1 MQKTAALF
9 IFLLLVVSFF
19 MRITTQT
26 YPYGSDDSNRD
37 YLVAHHIVEY
47 QEYPLTGPFAA
58 VTKSRNSPS
67 YYYFLAAFAYIK
79 DDPIFLRVVSG
90 MLQVLTIF
98 IIYKLARK
106 LYDLPT
112 AFLASML
119 ISFNRYS
126 LTQASHMWQPWV
138 MQPFVNLSYLLLLF
152 SYQKKNYYILL
163 LSVFCFVFAG
173 SIHTSAFSITPVL
186 LVAVIAVLRT
196 QKAKIKQYAGVVL
209 MITVSLLAFYLPVII
224 AYLQNSSTL
233 PTLSGTNILGIYNP
247 LEMGLNMMKNI
258 SYLFGGSL
266 FYTSTTINTNTFL
279 TIIFCLMIA
288 YYFYSKKQKLEKI
301 YSVLLLFPII
311 LILLCISLVKTSLFN
326 DFYGIHYFTPIYGLL
341 IILIARVSIFIF
353 SKNKYT
359 KMVGILLFSIYLGFV
374 LSGVYK
380 NSYHNKP
387 NFTLKYLDDPAIN
400 AIRDDV
406 LTIKKTNN
414 YPHFNFFKIE
424 APGGDKIGWKYKST
438 VFAVLERELDTR
450 LVRIDDYNQEGFTQ
464 LAAHNPKYV
473 FLICP
478 SPTTHRSGSRNCVT
492 NFLHSNKNFLY
503 EKETYSNNLYRIE
516 LIKKGE

>member
-9 IFLLLVVSFF
+9 IFLILVVSFF

-37 YLVAHHIVEY
+37 YLVAHHIVQY
-47 QEYPLTGPFAA
+47 QEYPMTGPFAA

-67 YYYFLAAFAYIK
+67 YYYILAAFAYIK

-90 MLQVLTIF
+90 ILQVLTIY

-126 LTQASHMWQPWV
+126 LTQASYMWQPWV
-138 MQPFVNLSYLLLLF
+138 MQPIVNLSYLLLLI

-173 SIHTSAFSITPVL
+173 SIHTSAFSISPIL
-186 LVAVIAVLRT
+186 LVSGIAVLRI
-196 QKAKIKQYAGVVL
+196 QKAKIKHYIGVVL
-209 MITVSLLAFYLPVII
+209 TISGSFLAFYLPVFI
-224 AYLQNSSTL
+224 AYSGNNSIL
-233 PTLSGTNILGIYNP
+233 PPLSSSNILGIYNP
-247 LEMGLNMMKNI
+247 MQIGVNFLKNFNYFI
-258 SYLFGGSL
+258 GGSL
-266 FYTSTTINTNTFL
+266 FYITTIITTNAVLTL
-279 TIIFCLMIA
+279 TICIMLI
-288 YYFYSKKQKLEKI
+288 YYFYSKKQKEEKI
-301 YSVLLLFPII
+301 FSSLILSSII
-311 LILLCISLVKTSLFN
+311 LILLYISIVKTNLFN
-326 DFYGIHYFTPIYGLL
+326 SYYGIHYFTPVYGLF
-341 IILIARVSIFIF
+341 IILFARTGIFIF
-353 SKNKYT
+353 RKNKYT
-359 KMVGILLFSIYLGFV
+359 KIVGILIFSAYFGFV
-374 LSGVYK
+374 LSGIYI

-406 LTIKKTNN
+406 LAIKKANN
-414 YPHFNFFKIE
+414 LPHFNFFKIE

-450 LVRIDDYNQEGFTQ
+450 LVKIDDYNQEGFTQ
-464 LAAHNPKYV
+464 LAARNPKYI

-478 SPTTHRSGSRNCVT
+478 SPTTQLNGSWNCVA
-492 NFLHSNKNFLY
+492 NFLNSNENFLR
-503 EKETYSNNLYRIE
+503 EKETYSNHLYSIH
-516 LIKKGE
+516 LIKRHE